1 MTAKLSFQLDVWI
14 TPEDLERPDDDSRS
28 PGVLLK
34 DEIQS
39 NLESLRGISQ
49 VVIRIQIQRDP
60 DHAQV
65 EDR

>member
-1 MTAKLSFQLDVWI
+1 MTTKLSFQLDVWI

-28 PGVLLK
+28 PAALLK

-39 NLESLRGISQ
+39 NLESLRGIYR
-49 VVIRIQIQRDP
+49 VVIRLHSQRDA

-65 EDR
+65 ETR